1 MVWGERPAECVSY
14 ERKRLL
20 DPSRDTGGGERRAK
34 QGIKKRGG
42 RRSRSILFCGD
53 PSKNEAGKE
62 VLSPS
67 ATAKQGSIRFS
78 FSIRSTPFSLVDT
91 DTIFLVLIVYPP
103 MKRPTIPRTWSMFL
117 PACFIRHLRM
127 SIFRRSIQMR
137 SNVQR
142 VGRVFLGRN
151 RDDGAFW
158 CIEESFGWVC

>member
-42 RRSRSILFCGD
+42 RRSRSILLCGD

-67 ATAKQGSIRFS
+67 ATAKQGW
-78 FSIRSTPFSLVDT
+78 LVT
-91 DTIFLVLIVYPP
+91 RATVQSKELVKV
-103 MKRPTIPRTWSMFL
+103 R
-117 PACFIRHLRM
+117 
-127 SIFRRSIQMR
+127 IQ
-137 SNVQR
+137 
-142 VGRVFLGRN
+142 L
-151 RDDGAFW
+151 
-158 CIEESFGWVC
+158 